1 MRNQD
6 GKSTSINKLA
16 VTSFGTG
23 LLTILSFFL
32 MFNWTYGEYLIA
44 PTLVFAV
51 ISMIA
56 GFVSIRK
63 MKTSREKPFANT
75 NLYLSAFGILIGAC
89 ILLWFLLAIFT
100 HY

>member
-6 GKSTSINKLA
+6 GRSTSIDKLA

-23 LLTILSFFL
+23 LLASLSFFL

-44 PTLVFAV
+44 PTLLFAL
-51 ISMIA
+51 ISLGA
-56 GFVSIRK
+56 GLVSVRV
-63 MKTSREKPFANT
+63 MKTSAQKPLSNT
-75 NLYLSAFGILIGAC
+75 NVYLSAFGIIIGAC
-89 ILLWFLLAIFT
+89 ILLWFIMAIIT